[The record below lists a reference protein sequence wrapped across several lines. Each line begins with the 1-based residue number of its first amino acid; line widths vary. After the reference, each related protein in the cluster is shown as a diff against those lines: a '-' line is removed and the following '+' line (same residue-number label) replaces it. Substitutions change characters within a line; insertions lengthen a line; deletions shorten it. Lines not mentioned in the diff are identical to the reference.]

1 MDETCFEILR
11 MIEKGTIS
19 AEEGEMLL
27 NALDS
32 RPGTADRVVL
42 EPDAGWQAASGE
54 AETRSTGPPAWT
66 QQVWIYP
73 LASGVVLVG
82 LAGMATA
89 LLVSVGVYLGWLA
102 CTMPLMA
109 LGGLVAVLAWWSQR
123 ARWVHVRVRNRG
135 TRFRFSLPVPL
146 RPVAWLARL
155 ARPWVPQVRDIPVD
169 EMILALADMEDDEVL
184 GVEVNDE
191 GEEVQVYFG

>member
-27 NALDS
+27 DALDS
-32 RPGTADRVVL
+32 GPRPEDQLAL
-42 EPDAGWQAASGE
+42 EPDTSWQPAASE

-66 QQVWIYP
+66 HGVWIYP
-73 LASGVVLVG
+73 LAGGIVLVG

-89 LLVSVGVYLGWLA
+89 LLVSVGTYGWLA
-102 CTMPLMA
+102 CTLPLMA

-123 ARWVHVRVRNRG
+123 ARWVHVRVRNQG
-135 TRFRFSLPVPL
+135 TRVRFSLPVPL
-146 RPVAWLARL
+146 RPVAWLAHL

-169 EMILALADMEDDEVL
+169 EMILALGDMEDDEVL

-191 GEEVQVYFG
+191 REEVQVYFG